1 MLLREEQPNFSLQTA
16 CVLLCSSQW
25 LEKRCQEPLSQL
37 EGQAVK
43 VVQLGTF
50 FEMHGFF
57 VMSG

>member
-1 MLLREEQPNFSLQTA
+1 MIWETKPVER
-16 CVLLCSSQW
+16 
-25 LEKRCQEPLSQL
+25 EKRCQEPLSQL

-50 FEMHGFF
+50 FKIRGFF